1 MKWLAPLFKFLGG
14 FKELIIAIAGYF
26 FGFNR
31 GVEHVENKVIK
42 ANFEHSKKTQERL
55 KNIHSKWR
63 RIRGD
68 AIPSE
73 LSGEADNDN
82 TPK

>member
-1 MKWLAPLFKFLGG
+1 MKWLGPLFKFLGG

-42 ANFEHSKKTQERL
+42 ADFAERKKRRDQAKKIL
-55 KNIHSKWR
+55 NKWD
-63 RIRGD
+63 RIRSD
-68 AIPSE
+68 TPK
-73 LSGEADNDN
+73 LPGEADNDN
-82 TPK
+82 AKE